1 MIYPNKIIR
10 FNQSIIGKMI
20 FVINKLDSKIINIQ
34 ELYAETSEH
43 FEEISEFFYSLD
55 VLYVL
60 DVIDYDLEKGLLIYA
75 KGA

>member
-10 FNQSIIGKMI
+10 FNQSILGKML
-20 FVINKLDSKIINIQ
+20 FVMDKLDSKIINIE
-34 ELYAETSEH
+34 ELYTETSEH

-75 KGA
+75 KGD